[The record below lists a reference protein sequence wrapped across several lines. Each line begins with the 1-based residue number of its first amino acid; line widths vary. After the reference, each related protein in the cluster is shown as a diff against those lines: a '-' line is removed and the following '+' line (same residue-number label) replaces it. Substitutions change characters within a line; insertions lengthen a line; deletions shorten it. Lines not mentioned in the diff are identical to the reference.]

1 MKLRKGLLTALLQV
15 RRSGEQR
22 WLEPGTLVTE
32 CTEEKFCNT
41 TGVFL
46 HLHEWSNS
54 YVNFEMEAG
63 VEVEVRITK
72 LWGES
77 IERAVVH
84 PAAAAKG
91 GKMFKQDSSSS
102 GPLMFRRLR

>member
-1 MKLRKGLLTALLQV
+1 
-15 RRSGEQR
+15 
-22 WLEPGTLVTE
+22 
-32 CTEEKFCNT
+32 
-41 TGVFL
+41 
-46 HLHEWSNS
+46 
-54 YVNFEMEAG
+54 MEAG

-91 GKMFKQDSSSS
+91 GKMFKQNSSSS

>member
-1 MKLRKGLLTALLQV
+1 M
-15 RRSGEQR
+15 
-22 WLEPGTLVTE
+22 
-32 CTEEKFCNT
+32 
-41 TGVFL
+41 
-46 HLHEWSNS
+46 HEWSNS

-102 GPLMFRRLR
+102 VPLMFRRLR

>member
-1 MKLRKGLLTALLQV
+1 
-15 RRSGEQR
+15 
-22 WLEPGTLVTE
+22 
-32 CTEEKFCNT
+32 
-41 TGVFL
+41 
-46 HLHEWSNS
+46 
-54 YVNFEMEAG
+54 MEAG